1 MGTKREREWYRKFQ
15 DGTFLIRGWQSRKK
29 EILEAIPATE
39 KETVDELLGKLGEK
53 IGKEWARNRHV
64 RRIDTATLQ
73 KWGERLR
80 KSQKKGS
87 DMLVAEIRELDTKVD
102 EIIA

>member
-15 DGTFLIRGWQSRKK
+15 EGTFLIRGWQSRKK

-64 RRIDTATLQ
+64 RRIDTAALQ

>member
-15 DGTFLIRGWQSRKK
+15 EGTFLIRGWQSRKK

-53 IGKEWARNRHV
+53 IGKEWARSRHV
-64 RRIDTATLQ
+64 RRIDTTTLQ

>member
-15 DGTFLIRGWQSRKK
+15 EGTFLIRGWQSRKK

>member
-15 DGTFLIRGWQSRKK
+15 EGSFFIKGWQSRKK
-29 EILEAIPATE
+29 DILDAIPATE
-39 KETVDELLGKLGEK
+39 KETVDELLDKLGEK
-53 IGKEWARNRHV
+53 IGKEWARYRHV
-64 RRIDTATLQ
+64 RRIDTAMLQ
-73 KWGERLR
+73 QWGERLR